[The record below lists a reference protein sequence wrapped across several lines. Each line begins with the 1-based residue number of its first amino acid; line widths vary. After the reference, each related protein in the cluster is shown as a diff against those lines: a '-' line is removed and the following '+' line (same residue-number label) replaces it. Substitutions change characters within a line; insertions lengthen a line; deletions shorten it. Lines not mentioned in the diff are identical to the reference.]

1 MFHPTKDYKT
11 MKKTYLKPE
20 MITTAIRAEKMI
32 CTSGPGIHSTTT
44 ATETPDDD
52 GPIMESRRRNRF
64 DLDSSLW

>member
-1 MFHPTKDYKT
+1 

-32 CTSGPGIHSTTT
+32 CTSGPGIHSTTA
-44 ATETPDDD
+44 ATDNPDDD

-64 DLDSSLW
+64 DLDSSPW

>member
-32 CTSGPGIHSTTT
+32 CTSGPGIHSTTA
-44 ATETPDDD
+44 ATDNPDDD

-64 DLDSSLW
+64 DLDSSPW

>member
-32 CTSGPGIHSTTT
+32 CTSGPGKSTKP
-44 ATETPDDD
+44 ATEDPDDG

>member
-32 CTSGPGIHSTTT
+32 CISGPGINTQN
-44 ATETPDDD
+44 AIETPDDD
-52 GPIMESRRRNRF
+52 GPIMEIRRRNRF
-64 DLDSSLW
+64 DLDSSPW